1 MLALP
6 LAKLAV
12 GVKTAVRVRPV
23 PLMAPK
29 VPPVTVISPT
39 EPFHAKLLPGSSV
52 NVKMILAV
60 SPDFRVLT
68 LEVIAKV
75 GVSVSIDKIGVVP
88 ATPLLPAAS

>member
-1 MLALP
+1 MP

-12 GVKTAVRVRPV
+12 GVKTAVRVKPV
-23 PLMAPK
+23 PLMAPRL
-29 VPPVTVISPT
+29 PPVTVMSPI
-39 EPFHAKLLPGSSV
+39 EPFHAKLMPGSSV
-52 NVKMILAV
+52 NVKMMFAV

>member
-12 GVKTAVRVRPV
+12 GVKTAVRVKPV
-23 PLMAPK
+23 PLMAPR
-29 VPPVTVISPT
+29 VPPVTAMSPT

-52 NVKMILAV
+52 NVNMMLAV
-60 SPDFRVLT
+60 SPIFRVLT

-75 GVSVSIDKIGVVP
+75 GVNVSIDKIGVVP